1 MQNEFLVFI
10 ETFSYSTE
18 KKELKFFI
26 SSKSARNYMADCK
39 NIEAF
44 DNLEEVAKAINDR
57 MLHLS
62 FIHADRLKGKY
73 QIDTIKDLISL
84 YYDIM
89 FDNSNSILSIKSST
103 CYYGH
108 RVFQCKSEI

>member
-44 DNLEEVAKAINDR
+44 ESLEEVAKAVNDR
-57 MLHLS
+57 TLHLS
-62 FIHADRLKGKY
+62 FIHDDQLKGKY
-73 QIDTIKDLISL
+73 QIETIKDLISS
-84 YYDIM
+84 YYGVM
-89 FDNSNSILSIKSST
+89 FDEMNSVLSIKSSI

-108 RVFQCKSEI
+108 QVLPM